1 VGIVLET
8 GIERTDFLSKMAV
21 EGELLSDRLA
31 RGTPPPAVALRYA
44 IEIGTVLAQAHGR
57 GLVHG
62 ALSPYSVIL
71 TPLGARVLE
80 PPQQANAQDA
90 PYRSPEQVRG
100 EPADACSDVFA
111 FGALLYQM
119 LSGKPAFAGS
129 GPELDRAILES
140 IPASLLAR
148 EVITA
153 AMEGVI
159 AGCLQKDR
167 ALRRQR
173 MQNAVLELRL
183 AARAL
188 PGISKFKALQPQR
201 PAPGRR
207 RSRLGWWIVAA
218 VLILAA
224 AAAGVFGAKLFLD
237 PPAHPLHVKFTV
249 APPAN
254 ASYPS
259 APSVSPDGRYLAY
272 SAVGPDGARVLWLR
286 PLDSDNAEPVAG
298 TEGGSEPFWSPDG
311 QWIAFFA
318 SQSLKKIHIRDGAPQ
333 TICKTE
339 ATPAGGSWN
348 REGTILFAP
357 GISGGLF
364 RVSANGGTPR
374 IAQKLD
380 AANSELAYLWPQFLP
395 DGQHFLFFVETENQ
409 SSTGAYAGALDG
421 SKPKRILTAATNAV
435 YAPVEGKGRLL
446 FLHEDTLVSQ
456 PFDPAKLSV
465 EGEAT
470 EVAKRVSGALSL
482 SLTPVSVSD
491 NGVLVYQS
499 LGDATRQLLWMDRS
513 GKQLAEVRPS
523 GEWGPVRI
531 SPDGKRAV
539 AARIDS
545 GQTQA
550 DLWMIDSSGTTSQ
563 LTNTPTH
570 EGSPVWS
577 PDGSRIVF
585 FANARGSYDLFVSP
599 AIPNGRVDLLFASSF
614 LKYPT
619 DWTRDGRYVLF
630 GTIGTGTKSDIWAYS
645 IAEKRATPILQ
656 TVYAEGYGAVSP
668 DGKWLAYQ
676 SDESGANQIYVQ
688 PFKPASSET
697 QRRWQVSSAGG
708 SLPRWRGDGK
718 ELFYMA
724 RDGALMAAPTAES
737 GGEFQ
742 SGQPQ
747 VLFQTRP
754 LPRTPYNL
762 FDVTPDG
769 QRFLVNV
776 PMEWSS
782 SAPINVS
789 MNWASKLG
797 K

>member
-1 VGIVLET
+1 MLET
-8 GIERTDFLSKMAV
+8 GIERTDFLSKTAV
-21 EGELLSDRLA
+21 EGELLCDRLA

-71 TPLGARVLE
+71 TPLGARVLQV
-80 PPQQANAQDA
+80 PQQADPRDA

-100 EPADACSDVFA
+100 EPADASSDVFA

-148 EVITA
+148 EAISA

-167 ALRRQR
+167 SRRRQR

-188 PGISKFKALQPQR
+188 PGIAAFKALRLKLQR

-207 RSRLGWWIVAA
+207 RSRLRWWIVGAA
-218 VLILAA
+218 LILAA
-224 AAAGVFGAKLFLD
+224 AAVGVLGAKLFLD
-237 PPAHPLHVKFTV
+237 PPERPLHVRFTV

-259 APSVSPDGRYLAY
+259 APSVSPDGRYLTF
-272 SAVGPDGARVLWLR
+272 SAVGPNGARVLWLR
-286 PLDSDNAEPVAG
+286 PLDSDNAEPIAG

-318 SQSLKKIHIRDGAPQ
+318 GQSLKKIHIPDGAPQ

-339 ATPAGGSWN
+339 ATSAGGSWN

-364 RVSANGGTPR
+364 RVSADGGTPQ
-374 IAQKLD
+374 IAQKPD
-380 AANSELAYLWPQFLP
+380 AGASERAYLWPQFLP
-395 DGQHFLFFVETENQ
+395 DGHHFLFFVLTEAQ
-409 SSTGAYAGALDG
+409 PTTGAYAGALDG
-421 SKPKRILTAATNAV
+421 SKPKRILTSATNAV

-446 FLHEDTLVSQ
+446 FLREDTLVSQ
-456 PFDPAKLSV
+456 PFDPAKLSL
-465 EGEAT
+465 EGEAA
-470 EVAKRVSGALSL
+470 EVAQRVSGALSL
-482 SLTPVSVSD
+482 SLAPVSVSD

-513 GKQLAEVRPS
+513 GKQIAEVRPS

-539 AARIDS
+539 AARIEP

-550 DLWMIDSSGTTSQ
+550 DIWLIDGAGTTSQ

-585 FANARGSYDLFVSP
+585 FSNARGSYDLFVSP
-599 AIPNGRVDLLFASSF
+599 AAPNAKADLLFASSF

-630 GTIGTGTKSDIWAYS
+630 GTIANGTKSDIWAYS

-656 TVYAEGYGAVSP
+656 TVYAEGYAAVSP

-676 SDESGANQIYVQ
+676 SDESDANQIYVQ

-697 QRRWQVSSAGG
+697 QRRWQVSNAGG

-724 RDGALMAAPTAES
+724 RAGALMAAPTAES
-737 GGEFQ
+737 GGDFQ

-762 FDVTPDG
+762 YDATPDG

-789 MNWASKLG
+789 MNWASKRG